1 MAGHEFAI
9 LLRDEAFKVRYSTN
23 VSVERKKD
31 IYNSFEKN
39 MIDELQTLIVEEVYN
54 KYDGCLID
62 HPSQMR
68 HQLCLFM
75 DRQELTDM
83 FIETAMTKIN
93 PYKIMEKW
101 YPLIQAMKL
110 KDSEIVVAYKLW
122 WNIKQ
127 DVLFGGPD
135 TWLEHWC

>member
-1 MAGHEFAI
+1 
-9 LLRDEAFKVRYSTN
+9 
-23 VSVERKKD
+23 
-31 IYNSFEKN
+31 
-39 MIDELQTLIVEEVYN
+39 MIDELHTLIVEEVHN
-54 KYDGCLID
+54 KCDGCLKD

-75 DRQELTDM
+75 GRQEHTDM
-83 FIETAMTKIN
+83 FIETAMTKVK

-101 YPLIQAMKL
+101 YPLIQEMKL

-127 DVLFGGPD
+127 NVVFGFTD
-135 TWLEHWC
+135 TWLEHWCEKVNQAWGN